1 MPASPRLLAE
11 LRAYWLLT
19 RPRNYLFPGRTPDVP
34 LSSAT
39 VQKAYKLALAQAAI
53 KKPATPHTMRH
64 SWATAMLEAGV
75 DLLTISKLLGHSS
88 FVTTMI
94 YLHVRRQHFDRS
106 PSPID
111 WLPVRQC
118 PKWAEW
124 NETTNPSQAT
134 AAPTAEEKPRTP
146 PTASPQPTQRR
157 KSGRKPRKRRRPRR
171 RE

>member
-1 MPASPRLLAE
+1 
-11 LRAYWLLT
+11 
-19 RPRNYLFPGRTPDVP
+19 

-39 VQKAYKLALAQAAI
+39 VQKAYKLALAKAGI
-53 KKPATPHTMRH
+53 KKAATPHTMRH
-64 SWATAMLEAGV
+64 SWATGMLEAGV

-118 PKWAEW
+118 PKWAEQS
-124 NETTNPSQAT
+124 EPADEAEQT
-134 AAPTAEEKPRTP
+134 AASPPDNTSPAASKPR
-146 PTASPQPTQRR
+146 AQRR
-157 KSGRKPRKRRRPRR
+157 KSGRKPRKPRKSRR